1 MSADEKL
8 VRSAGDLET
17 FLEMAREETNVAQ
30 RDSLLDEVTKELL
43 ATDSYVSEL
52 ETKTLL
58 AGESDVKPCGQP
70 GFSWP
75 YFDLGMDQNIEA
87 FFFDAKL
94 VGSGRDAGE
103 TAASR
108 EIRFTV

>member
-1 MSADEKL
+1 MAGGDSCTLTTLANFLL
-8 VRSAGDLET
+8 V
-17 FLEMAREETNVAQ
+17 
-30 RDSLLDEVTKELL
+30 
-43 ATDSYVSEL
+43 
-52 ETKTLL
+52 
-58 AGESDVKPCGQP
+58 GESDVKPCGQP